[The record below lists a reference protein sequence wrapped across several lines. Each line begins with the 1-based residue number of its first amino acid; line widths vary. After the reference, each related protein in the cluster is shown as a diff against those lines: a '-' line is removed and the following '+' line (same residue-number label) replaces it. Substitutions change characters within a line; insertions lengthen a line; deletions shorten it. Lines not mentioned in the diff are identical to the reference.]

1 MDPFDDFPSNQ
12 PSFEDDSLLDRTTS
26 RDIDD
31 LLRTELLNTDIP
43 GLFDPDRSNEVVEDL
58 LKICDGQDRQTQD
71 QINSD
76 PSSNPTRKYRTNS
89 KSSNSDQ
96 SDSSSS
102 NNQSNCNSLSPNSSS
117 GVESNSYDSNSP
129 GSGGDSPGGWMGAP
143 PSVPP
148 KVPFTG
154 QNSVDG
160 PTTMCQ
166 YQNSQHFPL
175 QQNVPLQRHVQHQQI
190 EAVDNSQFTQ
200 FQINPKLNKIKKF
213 TTPAIIQPKKS
224 EPTLPP
230 LNIHDIDP
238 NQPLQVNS
246 HSELQRLIDRK
257 LVVVKSDA
265 TTGSKYHELNVDELR
280 KQQRLLK
287 NRQSASESR
296 RRQRDYIK
304 LLEEKVVNLEK
315 ENLQLKER
323 LHWGLGGFWPR
334 NLLEE
339 FFCIYFFEKKKIFEK
354 FSILFTPERLFP
366 RHTNL
371 E

>member
-58 LKICDGQDRQTQD
+58 LKICDGQNRQIQD
-71 QINSD
+71 QANSD
-76 PSSNPTRKYRTNS
+76 PSLNPTRKYRTNS

-129 GSGGDSPGGWMGAP
+129 GSGGDSPGGWMNGHHGGP

-323 LHWGLGGFWPR
+323 LHWGLGGFWSR
-334 NLLEE
+334 
-339 FFCIYFFEKKKIFEK
+339 FFYY
-354 FSILFTPERLFP
+354 
-366 RHTNL
+366 
-371 E
+371 